1 MPCTSP
7 YAPRELPLQ
16 LNYNSVKQA
25 GAGVRRA
32 HEFHEQAGSGNL
44 PGRPGRPRRDPRQPA
59 RGNDRA
65 LRYRPG
71 SPARFARPRRIH
83 RALPVPQVPV
93 LLPGGAPGVGRE
105 HARRG
110 GREPGDLETAADHRH
125 GHHGGLFAHQLRGG
139 PASDGPGKKA
149 EGTERRRHQGAVLRH
164 REGQPHLR
172 AEGPLPELRSQPR
185 RRERLYAAYVRCCAG
200 RLQDGGTAAQERRGR
215 QPGEQ
220 GRRHR
225 DRARVADRLTGMRRH
240 PQEGARRTGG
250 ARTGRADPAGQ
261 PELKSSRNKMC
272 QGPRDGNFV
281 SPALPKTRHR
291 IQETLMSKK
300 KFAVM
305 LAVCAAATLLGIES
319 GRLTLSSSQAQ
330 TPQIQASAASALPD
344 FSALVEQYGP
354 AVVNIST
361 TTAPVRTQMQLPQI
375 PGDPGDQIQEFFR
388 RFQIPMPQGDA
399 IRKGVGSGFI
409 VSADGYILT
418 NAHVVD
424 DANEVTVKLTDN
436 REFKAKVIGVDRRTD
451 VALVKIDARNL
462 PTVRIGDA
470 SKARVGQ
477 WVAAI
482 GSPFG
487 LENTVTAGII
497 SAKSRSLPDET
508 YVPFIQTDVAINPG
522 NSGGPLS
529 NMAGEVIGI
538 NSQIYSRT
546 GGYMGLSFAVPIEVA
561 MKVKTDLQKYGKV
574 SRGRLGVT
582 IQGVSQ
588 ELADSFG
595 LKKPQGALVSAVE
608 ARSPADK
615 AGIKTGDIILAVDG
629 RDIENS
635 IDLPRVIGE
644 SRPGTAVTLKI
655 WRQGETKELT
665 ASLGEA
671 PAEKV
676 ARADSE
682 SKAKPSKLGLA
693 VRPLTEEERKQIEA
707 EGGLL
712 VEQSEG
718 PAARAGVQAG
728 DVILAFNNQPVKT
741 VDQLRRLVDR
751 SRGSI
756 ALLIQREGNKIY
768 VPIRLS

>member
-1 MPCTSP
+1 M
-7 YAPRELPLQ
+7 
-16 LNYNSVKQA
+16 
-25 GAGVRRA
+25 
-32 HEFHEQAGSGNL
+32 
-44 PGRPGRPRRDPRQPA
+44 
-59 RGNDRA
+59 
-65 LRYRPG
+65 
-71 SPARFARPRRIH
+71 
-83 RALPVPQVPV
+83 
-93 LLPGGAPGVGRE
+93 
-105 HARRG
+105 
-110 GREPGDLETAADHRH
+110 
-125 GHHGGLFAHQLRGG
+125 
-139 PASDGPGKKA
+139 
-149 EGTERRRHQGAVLRH
+149 
-164 REGQPHLR
+164 
-172 AEGPLPELRSQPR
+172 
-185 RRERLYAAYVRCCAG
+185 
-200 RLQDGGTAAQERRGR
+200 
-215 QPGEQ
+215 
-220 GRRHR
+220 
-225 DRARVADRLTGMRRH
+225 
-240 PQEGARRTGG
+240 
-250 ARTGRADPAGQ
+250 
-261 PELKSSRNKMC
+261 
-272 QGPRDGNFV
+272 
-281 SPALPKTRHR
+281 
-291 IQETLMSKK
+291 QETPMSKK
-300 KFAVM
+300 KFAVV

-330 TPQIQASAASALPD
+330 TPQIQRSAASALPD
-344 FSALVEQYGP
+344 FSALVEQNGP

-361 TTAPVRTQMQLPQI
+361 TAAPVRTQMQLPQI
-375 PGDPGDQIQEFFR
+375 PGDPGDPIQDFFR

-424 DANEVTVKLTDN
+424 DASEVTVKLTDK

-451 VALVKIDARNL
+451 VALVKIDARDL

-470 SKARVGQ
+470 TKARVGE

-522 NSGGPLS
+522 NSGGPLF

-546 GGYMGLSFAVPIEVA
+546 GGYMGLSFAVPIDVA
-561 MKVKTDLQKYGKV
+561 MKVKNDLQKYGKV

-595 LKKPQGALVSAVE
+595 LKKAQGALVAAVE
-608 ARSPADK
+608 PKSPADK
-615 AGIKTGDIILAVDG
+615 AGVKTGDIILAVDG
-629 RDIENS
+629 HDIENS
-635 IDLPRVIGE
+635 VDLPRVIGE
-644 SRPGTAVTLKI
+644 TRPGTTVNLKV
-655 WRQGETKELT
+655 WRQGGTQELR
-665 ASLGEA
+665 ASLAEA

-693 VRPLTEEERKQIEA
+693 LRPLTEEERKQIEA

-751 SRGSI
+751 SRGSV

>member
-1 MPCTSP
+1 
-7 YAPRELPLQ
+7 
-16 LNYNSVKQA
+16 
-25 GAGVRRA
+25 
-32 HEFHEQAGSGNL
+32 
-44 PGRPGRPRRDPRQPA
+44 
-59 RGNDRA
+59 
-65 LRYRPG
+65 
-71 SPARFARPRRIH
+71 
-83 RALPVPQVPV
+83 
-93 LLPGGAPGVGRE
+93 
-105 HARRG
+105 
-110 GREPGDLETAADHRH
+110 
-125 GHHGGLFAHQLRGG
+125 
-139 PASDGPGKKA
+139 
-149 EGTERRRHQGAVLRH
+149 
-164 REGQPHLR
+164 
-172 AEGPLPELRSQPR
+172 
-185 RRERLYAAYVRCCAG
+185 
-200 RLQDGGTAAQERRGR
+200 
-215 QPGEQ
+215 
-220 GRRHR
+220 
-225 DRARVADRLTGMRRH
+225 
-240 PQEGARRTGG
+240 
-250 ARTGRADPAGQ
+250 
-261 PELKSSRNKMC
+261 
-272 QGPRDGNFV
+272 
-281 SPALPKTRHR
+281 
-291 IQETLMSKK
+291 MSKK
-300 KFAVM
+300 KFAVV
-305 LAVCAAATLLGIES
+305 LAVCAAATLLGVES

-344 FSALVEQYGP
+344 FSVLVEQNGP

-375 PGDPGDQIQEFFR
+375 PGDPGDPIQEFFR

-451 VALVKIDARNL
+451 VALVKIDAKNL

-470 SKARVGQ
+470 SKAKVGQ

-522 NSGGPLS
+522 NSGGPLF

-546 GGYMGLSFAVPIEVA
+546 GGYMGLSFAVPIDVA

-595 LKKPQGALVSAVE
+595 LKKAQGALVSAVE
-608 ARSPADK
+608 PKSPADK

-644 SRPGTAVTLKI
+644 TRPGTAVTLKI
-655 WRQGETKELT
+655 WRQGETKELR

-728 DVILAFNNQPVKT
+728 DVILAFNNQPVKS